1 MINFHASTYTWEAP
15 PAKPDP
21 HYKWPGGL
29 VSQAGQ
35 VLHVRFSLEAAC
47 TITDKASGHVSE
59 MFMGA
64 PCRAEYTIARRNL
77 FQVPSNEF
85 RMAFSRKRSLDIA
98 NRPSDEVEEANTRSL
113 DAHHTNHTID
123 IRNFDDVSTTADPAD
138 IIDMTLANDLLSARS
153 TYRDADRGLSI
164 AVEYPVNLINV
175 NPVDGEYQ
183 VCTGP
188 VIVPDLETW
197 DGEGVTRVF
206 LAHVAFTASDYVEF
220 ILRREVDVSDAE
232 KAWVAQ
238 PRGMDRNSLHDPANR
253 PDDYPPRRWQATVY
267 SEVWEKEGADNVIMR
282 VANA

>member
-1 MINFHASTYTWEAP
+1 MINFPASTYTWEAP

-29 VSQAGQ
+29 VSQAGE

-47 TITDKASGHVSE
+47 TITDEATGHVSE

-64 PCRAEYTIARRNL
+64 PCRAEYTIAKRNL

-85 RMAFSRKRSLDIA
+85 RMAFSRKHSLDIA
-98 NRPSDEVEEANTRSL
+98 NRPSDEVEPAKTRSL
-113 DAHHTNHTID
+113 DANHTNYNID
-123 IRNFDDVSTTADPAD
+123 IRQRKQVTTTADPAE
-138 IIDMTLANDLLSARS
+138 IIGMTLANDLLSARS
-153 TYRDADRGLSI
+153 TYKDEERGLSI

-188 VIVPDLETW
+188 VIVPDLATW
-197 DGEGVTRVF
+197 DGESVTRVF

-220 ILRREVDVSDAE
+220 ILRREVDASDSE
-232 KAWVAQ
+232 KAWLAQ
-238 PRGMDRNSLHDPANR
+238 PYGMDRNDLHDPTNK
-253 PDDYPPRRWQATVY
+253 PDDYPPRRWQANAY
-267 SEVWEKEGADNVIMR
+267 SEIWEKENADNVLMR
-282 VANA
+282 VANP

>member
-1 MINFHASTYTWEAP
+1 MINFPASTYTWEAP

-29 VSQAGQ
+29 VSQAGE

-47 TITDKASGHVSE
+47 TITDDATGHVSE

-64 PCRAEYTIARRNL
+64 PCRAEYTIAKRNL

-85 RMAFSRKRSLDIA
+85 RMAFSRTRSLDIA
-98 NRPSDEVEEANTRSL
+98 NRPSDETEPAKTRNL
-113 DAHHTNHTID
+113 DAHHTNHKID
-123 IRNFDDVSTTADPAD
+123 IRSRDDVSTTADPAQ
-138 IIDMTLANDLLSARS
+138 IIRMTLANDLMSARS
-153 TYRDADRGLSI
+153 TYKDSARGLSI

-220 ILRREVDVSDAE
+220 ILRRDVDASDSE
-232 KAWVAQ
+232 KECLAQ
-238 PRGMDRNSLHDPANR
+238 PRGMDRNELHDPANK
-253 PDDYPPRRWQATVY
+253 PDGYPPRRWQATAY
-267 SEVWEKEGADNVIMR
+267 SEVWEKEGAGNVIMR
-282 VANA
+282 VANR